1 MNRMLKKVS
10 AVMLSL
16 IMVLGTMGVYA
27 YGELICICDTK
38 CTEGEVNNDCPV
50 CGGEGDISLCLGKE
64 EEKEAKCLCETKC
77 TEDSIN
83 NDCPV
88 CGEGG
93 ISLCLGKEEAKC
105 ICDTK
110 CTEGEVNNDCPVC
123 GGENGDISLCLGK
136 EEGKTEPQCICDT
149 KCIEGEV
156 NNDCP
161 VCGGEKGDISACVGA
176 ATAVIAT
183 PMNARGITATKPEK
197 GDGTSTAPYEISSK
211 EELYWFAG
219 LVNGTLT
226 DGNGTAIQADT
237 DAWAV
242 LTADITI
249 NDNVL
254 DENGTLI
261 DDGSGLEE
269 WTPIGSYGNK
279 GDKAYTG
286 TFDGQNHTISGLSVK
301 VVSDSGDA
309 YAGLFGYNNGTIENV
324 KIEDSNITA
333 TAKGYSAYV
342 GGICGYNYG
351 GEITNCSS
359 AETVTATAEG
369 SKTYGGGICGQNNGT
384 IKNCSSAGDVT
395 ATTTSD

>member
-1 MNRMLKKVS
+1 MNRRLKKAL

-27 YGELICICDTK
+27 YGEPIDGAQCICDTK
-38 CTEGEVNNDCPV
+38 CTEDSINNDCPV
-50 CGGEGDISLCLGKE
+50 CGEGDISLCLGKE
-64 EEKEAKCLCETKC
+64 EEKEAKCICETKC

-123 GGENGDISLCLGK
+123 GGE
-136 EEGKTEPQCICDT
+136 
-149 KCIEGEV
+149 
-156 NNDCP
+156 
-161 VCGGEKGDISACVGA
+161 KGDISACVGA

-183 PMNARGITATKPEK
+183 PMNARGITATKPTT
-197 GDGTSTAPYEISSK
+197 GDGTEGNPYKIGTAA
-211 EELYWFAG
+211 ELYWFAG

-261 DDGSGLEE
+261 DEAAVLKHGR
-269 WTPIGSYGNK
+269 
-279 GDKAYTG
+279 
-286 TFDGQNHTISGLSVK
+286 Q
-301 VVSDSGDA
+301 
-309 YAGLFGYNNGTIENV
+309 
-324 KIEDSNITA
+324 
-333 TAKGYSAYV
+333 
-342 GGICGYNYG
+342 
-351 GEITNCSS
+351 
-359 AETVTATAEG
+359 
-369 SKTYGGGICGQNNGT
+369 
-384 IKNCSSAGDVT
+384 
-395 ATTTSD
+395 